1 MFGSIPADHHW
12 QVARVKKYSVNQGLK
27 EISSAGPSPKEVLH
41 VDETAEER
49 LSIGSRDAGRKAVV
63 ILGMHRSGTS
73 ALGGALSRLGV
84 DFGRHLT
91 PPAKDNPRG
100 YFEHPQ
106 IVALHDELL
115 RALGSRWDD
124 DRPFPP
130 GWAMT
135 QIAAEIRSLLIDLLK
150 RDFGDVPLFGIK
162 DPRMCRLVPLW
173 SPIFESLGVEPHFI
187 LIARHPWEVAESL
200 ARRNG
205 LESSKSYLL
214 WLDHTLQA
222 ERATRVCK
230 RSLVSYEQVL
240 TDPISVLDRLQAQL
254 QLPLLPPESVGASL
268 REFLEPS
275 LRHHRFAPKNTDLL
289 PEAPSWALEA
299 YETISNGEVSNKL
312 LAKLDELN
320 TQFLQSCEVFY
331 PRINDLQGELA
342 HLDADLEEMERSA
355 ASPGNIVRLEVFHPV
370 EGGYQATESQMR
382 YFRSH
387 HWKLLTVDLPATKE
401 KSGRPLRIDPAS
413 YPAVV
418 EIAEIVLKRQAT
430 GETVWKAG
438 SPADYDEFEIAGT
451 ASRLPHDKHLR
462 ILSFGGDP
470 QLVLPSSTVAMNEEP
485 MRLQITIL
493 VNPDADRIKE
503 CLATLNPRP

>member
-1 MFGSIPADHHW
+1 L
-12 QVARVKKYSVNQGLK
+12 V
-27 EISSAGPSPKEVLH
+27 
-41 VDETAEER
+41 
-49 LSIGSRDAGRKAVV
+49 
-63 ILGMHRSGTS
+63 
-73 ALGGALSRLGV
+73 
-84 DFGRHLT
+84 
-91 PPAKDNPRG
+91 
-100 YFEHPQ
+100 
-106 IVALHDELL
+106 
-115 RALGSRWDD
+115 
-124 DRPFPP
+124 
-130 GWAMT
+130 
-135 QIAAEIRSLLIDLLK
+135 DLLK
-150 RDFGDVPLFGIK
+150 RDFDQVPLFGVK
-162 DPRMCRLVPLW
+162 DPRMCRLMPLW
-173 SPIFESLGVEPHFI
+173 FPIFESLGLKPHFI
-187 LIARHPWEVAESL
+187 LISRHPWEVVESL

-205 LESSKSYLL
+205 IEPSKGYLL

-222 ERATRVCK
+222 EIATRPYK
-230 RSLVSYEQVL
+230 RSFVSYAEML
-240 TDPISVLDRLQAQL
+240 DDPISVFDRLRILL

-289 PEAPSWALEA
+289 PESPSWALEV
-299 YETISNGEVSNKL
+299 YETLSQGQISRGFSPKLNG
-312 LAKLDELN
+312 LAH
-320 TQFLQSCEVFY
+320 QFLQSCEVFY

-342 HLDADLEEMERSA
+342 HLDAELEEMERSA

-370 EGGYQATESQMR
+370 EEGYQATESQMR

-387 HWKLLTVDLPATKE
+387 HWKLLTVDLPTTKE
-401 KSGRPLRIDPAS
+401 KSDRPLRIDPAS

-462 ILSFGGDP
+462 ILSFGSDP
-470 QLVLPSSTVAMNEEP
+470 QLVLPSSTIAMNEEP

-503 CLATLNPRP
+503 CLATLNPPP

>member
-1 MFGSIPADHHW
+1 VPK
-12 QVARVKKYSVNQGLK
+12 QSVNQGLK
-27 EISSAGPSPKEVLH
+27 ETASRGPRPKEVPHLE
-41 VDETAEER
+41 ETSAQR
-49 LSIGSRDAGRKAVV
+49 SSTGPQDAGRKALV

-106 IVALHDELL
+106 IVALHDQLL

-130 GWAMT
+130 GWAAT
-135 QIAAEIRSLLIDLLK
+135 QVATETRSLLVDLLK
-150 RDFGDVPLFGIK
+150 RDFGHVPLFGIK

-173 SPIFESLGVEPHFI
+173 FPIFESLGVEPHFI

-200 ARRNG
+200 ERRDG
-205 LESSKSYLL
+205 LEASKGYLL

-222 ERATRVCK
+222 ELATRVCK

-240 TDPISVLDRLQAQL
+240 NNPIAVLDRLQAQL
-254 QLPLLPPESVGASL
+254 QLPLLQPEGVETSL

-275 LRHHRFAPKNTDLL
+275 LQHHRFAPKNTDFL
-289 PEAPSWALEA
+289 PETPSWALEV
-299 YETISNGEVSNKL
+299 YETVSNGHVSGEFF
-312 LAKLDELN
+312 AKLDELN
-320 TQFLQSCEVFY
+320 THFLQSRELFY
-331 PRINDLQGELA
+331 PRVNDLEGELA
-342 HLDADLEEMERSA
+342 HLDTELEETERSA
-355 ASPGNIVRLEVFHPV
+355 ASSGNIVRLEVFHPV
-370 EGGYQATESQMR
+370 EEGYRATESQMR

-387 HWKLLTVDLPATKE
+387 HWKLLTVDLPGRKE
-401 KSGRPLRIDPAS
+401 KSDRPLRIDPAT
-413 YPAVV
+413 YPALV
-418 EIAEIVLKRQAT
+418 EIAEITLRRADT
-430 GETVWKAG
+430 GEILWIARM
-438 SPADYDEFEIAGT
+438 PADYDEFEIAGT

-470 QLVLPSSTVAMNEEP
+470 QLVLPPSTAEINEGP
-485 MRLQITIL
+485 MRLQISIL

-503 CLATLNPRP
+503 CLAVLNPRPREV

>member
-1 MFGSIPADHHW
+1 
-12 QVARVKKYSVNQGLK
+12 VNQGLK
-27 EISSAGPSPKEVLH
+27 ETLSRGPRPKHL
-41 VDETAEER
+41 DETALEKS
-49 LSIGSRDAGRKAVV
+49 LADSRDASRKAVV

-91 PPAKDNPRG
+91 PPAKDNPMG

-106 IVALHDELL
+106 IVALHDQLL

-130 GWAMT
+130 GWATT
-135 QIAAEIRSLLIDLLK
+135 QVATEIGSLLVELLK
-150 RDFGDVPLFGIK
+150 RDFGRVTLFGIK
-162 DPRMCRLVPLW
+162 DPRMCRLVPFW
-173 SPIFESLGVEPHFI
+173 FPIFESLGVEPHFI

-200 ARRNG
+200 ARRDG

-222 ERATRVCK
+222 EMATRVCK
-230 RSLVSYEQVL
+230 RSLVSYEEML
-240 TDPISVLDRLQAQL
+240 NDPISVLDRLQAEL

-275 LRHHRFAPKNTDLL
+275 LRHHRFAPKNTDFL
-289 PEAPSWALEA
+289 PEAPSWALEV
-299 YETISNGEVSNKL
+299 YEAISNGDVSSEF

-320 TQFLQSCEVFY
+320 TQFLQSCELFY
-331 PRINDLQGELA
+331 PRVNDLEGELA
-342 HLDADLEEMERSA
+342 HLDAELEETERNSA
-355 ASPGNIVRLEVFHPV
+355 SAGNIVRLEVFHPV
-370 EGGYQATESQMR
+370 EEGYRATESQMR

-387 HWKLLTVDLPATKE
+387 HWKLLTVDLPARNGN
-401 KSGRPLRIDPAS
+401 SDRPLRIDPAT
-413 YPAVV
+413 YPALI
-418 EIAEIVLKRQAT
+418 EIAEITLRRPET
-430 GETVWKAG
+430 GETVWIA
-438 SPADYDEFEIAGT
+438 STPAEYDEFEIAGT

-470 QLVLPSSTVAMNEEP
+470 QLVLPFSTVGMNEEA

-503 CLATLNPRP
+503 CLAS